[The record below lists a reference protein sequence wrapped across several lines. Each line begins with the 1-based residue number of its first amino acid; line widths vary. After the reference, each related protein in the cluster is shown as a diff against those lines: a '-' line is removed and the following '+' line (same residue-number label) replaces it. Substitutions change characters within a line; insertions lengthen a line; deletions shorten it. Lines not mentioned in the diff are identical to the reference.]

1 MNNLKVVNRSIKA
14 QCPDAHIINIMRPNV
29 LGNPFVIGKDG
40 NRTEVIEKYRH
51 LLWSKIKAKDSGII
65 EELSKIKELT
75 LTGSTVY
82 LMCCCKPAPCHGDV
96 IKSCVEWCIS
106 KSK

>member
-14 QCPDAHIINIMRPNV
+14 QCPDAYIINIMRPNV
-29 LGNPFVIGKDG
+29 LGNPFMIGKDG

-51 LLWSKIKAKDSGII
+51 WLWSKVKSRTPDIITVLKRIKI
-65 EELSKIKELT
+65 ET
-75 LTGSTVY
+75 LTGNPVY

-96 IKSCVEWCIS
+96 VKACIEWCIN
-106 KSK
+106 K